1 MLSITS
7 QVSKSYICLL
17 KQSLVLVLMTLEMI
31 FKMLEKLT
39 YTIVKTVNRGD
50 TNVKKNKFDPIGFIV
65 DPLADYVLVKD
76 KSGLGKEDFNG
87 TFVKYCKSHFK
98 VSCQKGICQL
108 IDLDPKLNAS
118 W

>member
-1 MLSITS
+1 MSTKGTHSPVTNFFLVLY
-7 QVSKSYICLL
+7 QL
-17 KQSLVLVLMTLEMI
+17 KRSLVLVLMTLEMI

-39 YTIVKTVNRGD
+39 YTIVKNVNRGD

-65 DPLADYVLVKD
+65 DPLADHVLVKD

-98 VSCQKGICQL
+98 VFL
-108 IDLDPKLNAS
+108 L
-118 W
+118 

>member
-1 MLSITS
+1 
-7 QVSKSYICLL
+7 
-17 KQSLVLVLMTLEMI
+17 MTLEMI

-39 YTIVKTVNRGD
+39 YTIVKNVNRGD

-98 VSCQKGICQL
+98 VSC
-108 IDLDPKLNAS
+108 
-118 W
+118 